1 MQIPK
6 RIMAGRRNGKRVVN
20 WPIVLLLGEVD
31 GVVSGASGGATW
43 FLLTKKFSIFAVFL
57 PVVLF
62 VGWFLGIALRSGASV
77 PIDQL
82 PSLDRRGE

>member
-6 RIMAGRRNGKRVVN
+6 RVLVGRRNGKRVVN
-20 WPIVLLLGEVD
+20 WPVVLLLGVIV
-31 GVVSGASGGATW
+31 GVVGGASGGATW
-43 FLLTKKFSIFAVFL
+43 FLLTKKFSMFAVFL

-62 VGWFLGIALRSGASV
+62 VGCFLGNALRSGSSV